1 MTHFENLI
9 KRRRSV
15 YHLNTKVDL
24 TQMQIMNLIRECVK
38 ECPTAFN
45 SQSARI
51 VVLFGESYQNF
62 WQLVENKLKTIVSEE
77 KFSATKLRLDSFKSG
92 IGTVLFF
99 EDMSVVQELQQKM
112 PTYKDN
118 FPLWAEQS
126 NAILQYM
133 IWTALQEH
141 HIGASLQHYNPLI
154 DDEVKKIFKIP
165 HDWRLIAQMPFG
177 GIAVYP
183 SEKTYLPIDERVR
196 IFE

>member
-62 WQLVENKLKTIVSEE
+62 WQLVENKLKTIV
-77 KFSATKLRLDSFKSG
+77 F
-92 IGTVLFF
+92 
-99 EDMSVVQELQQKM
+99 
-112 PTYKDN
+112 
-118 FPLWAEQS
+118 
-126 NAILQYM
+126 
-133 IWTALQEH
+133 
-141 HIGASLQHYNPLI
+141 
-154 DDEVKKIFKIP
+154 
-165 HDWRLIAQMPFG
+165 
-177 GIAVYP
+177 
-183 SEKTYLPIDERVR
+183 
-196 IFE
+196 

>member
-45 SQSARI
+45 SQSARV

-126 NAILQYM
+126 NAMLQYM
-133 IWTALQEH
+133 IWAMLRDKN
-141 HIGASLQHYNPLI
+141 IGASLQHYNPLI
-154 DDEVKKIFKIP
+154 DDEVKKMFKLP
-165 HDWRLIAQMPFG
+165 NNWHLIAQMPFG
-177 GIAVYP
+177 GMAEHP
-183 SEKTYLPIDERVR
+183 SEKAYMPIDERVR
-196 IFE
+196 VFE